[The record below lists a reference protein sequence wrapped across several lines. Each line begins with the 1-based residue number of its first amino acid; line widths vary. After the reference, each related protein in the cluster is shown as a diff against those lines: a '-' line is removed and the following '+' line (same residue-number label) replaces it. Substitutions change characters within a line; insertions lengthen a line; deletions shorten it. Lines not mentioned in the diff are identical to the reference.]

1 MRHALAEMTAFGANE
16 LNRHILFKLGGAIM
30 SRIKTLLQ
38 EYWLIV
44 IVALGAGGFFWWQSR
59 QVQTLAPIAESS
71 SFVVTSSSGS
81 AASSSKPQA
90 GFVHIK
96 GAVAKPGLYPVD
108 GTTRWDEVV
117 RLAGGL
123 TADADVSAVN
133 LALIATD
140 QASLWI
146 PEKGAAP
153 AAQTAP
159 PSAPGATSDAA
170 LVNINT
176 ATETE
181 LQTLSGIGPKKAADI
196 IAYREANG
204 NFAAIEDLKNV
215 SGIGDKTYEALQD
228 AITVGP

>member
-1 MRHALAEMTAFGANE
+1 MQ
-16 LNRHILFKLGGAIM
+16 
-30 SRIKTLLQ
+30 RIKTLVQ
-38 EYWLIV
+38 EYWMIAV
-44 IVALGAGGFFWWQSR
+44 VALGAAGFFWWQSR
-59 QVQTLAPIAESS
+59 QPQTLAPVAEASS
-71 SFVVTSSSGS
+71 LNITSSSANSG
-81 AASSSKPQA
+81 SSKPQS

-96 GAVAKPGLYPVD
+96 GAVVKPGLYPVD

-146 PEKGAAP
+146 PTMGEAP
-153 AAQTAP
+153 AAQTGTSGP
-159 PSAPGATSDAA
+159 TGSGAAAAEASA

-176 ATETE
+176 ASETE

-204 NFAAIEDLKNV
+204 SFAAIEDLKQV
-215 SGIGDKTYEALQD
+215 SGIGDKTFEALQD